1 MGEVTAD
8 TAALSVFEAC
18 AMYTNGTACFRGDTR
33 DRCSVVTGWHAD
45 LVASPKRAS
54 SSTSPYGAVSL
65 VVGPERLLAE
75 RAVAAVLDRARTETP
90 GVEIDQAA
98 GSQLDLGRLSE
109 LTSPSL
115 FSTRR
120 AVVLDELAELPA
132 DLIGPV
138 VDLVKLA
145 DADLALVLVHS
156 GAARNKKLVDAVKAT
171 RPEVVDCP
179 PVKTWELP
187 QFVSREIRRH
197 GGGADAESPQL
208 LVDAVGHDLRAL
220 AAAVSQL
227 LADSETGTITAAQVR
242 RYFGGRA
249 EVTSFA
255 VADATLG
262 GRTGAAMEQLRWAL
276 STGVAPVL
284 VTSAFA
290 SGVRGLGRLV
300 AAPTG
305 LRDGDLAREAGVPPW
320 KLKSIRTQARGWDQ
334 RGLARA
340 LQAVAAAD
348 AQVKGAADDA
358 EFALEQL
365 VLAVAACRRK

>member
-1 MGEVTAD
+1 MGGGHGHRA
-8 TAALSVFEAC
+8 
-18 AMYTNGTACFRGDTR
+18 
-33 DRCSVVTGWHAD
+33 SVVTGWHAD
-45 LVASPKRAS
+45 AVASSRRTS
-54 SSTSPYGAVSL
+54 SSTSPYGAVTL
-65 VVGPERLLAE
+65 VLGPERLLAE
-75 RAVAAVLDRARTETP
+75 RAIAAVLARARTEEP
-90 GVEIDQAA
+90 AAEIDQAS
-98 GSQLDLGRLSE
+98 GPQLDPGRLVE

-115 FSTRR
+115 FSAKR
-120 AVVLDELAELPA
+120 AVVLDDLAELPS
-132 DLIGPV
+132 
-138 VDLVKLA
+138 DLVQQVTDLVSRL
-145 DADLALVLVHS
+145 DGDLALVLVHN
-156 GAARNKKLVDAVKAT
+156 GAARNKKLIDAVKAGK
-171 RPEVVDCP
+171 PELVECP
-179 PVKTWELP
+179 TVKSWELP
-187 QFVSREIRRH
+187 QFVSREIRRL
-197 GGGADAESPQL
+197 GGSADSESPQL

-227 LADSETGTITAAQVR
+227 LADSETGVITAAQGR

-255 VADATLG
+255 VADATLS
-262 GRTGAAMEQLRWAL
+262 GRTGVAMEQLRWAL

-305 LRDGDLAREAGVPPW
+305 LRDGDLAREVGVPPW
-320 KLKSIRTQARGWDQ
+320 KLKTMRAQARGWDQ

-340 LQAVAAAD
+340 LQAVATAD

-365 VLAVAACRRK
+365 VLAVASCRRS